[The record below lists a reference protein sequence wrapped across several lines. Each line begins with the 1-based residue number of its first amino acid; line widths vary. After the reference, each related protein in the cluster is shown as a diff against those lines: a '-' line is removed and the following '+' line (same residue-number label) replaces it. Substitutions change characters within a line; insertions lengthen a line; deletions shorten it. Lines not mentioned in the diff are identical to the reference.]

1 MNSADN
7 DPSSR
12 RLDEIEYDIV
22 ETRAALGRTL
32 EELAH
37 QLMPSPAHRLVQTG
51 LDVAAGALG
60 ETGLTE
66 GRDFVRA
73 NPIAAAL
80 IGCGAVLSLLGRSG
94 GSDIEAAG
102 AEGASAG
109 SAGRASGSDG
119 LRATIS
125 RHPALLAAI
134 GLGAG
139 ALVATMLATARKAA
153 DDGSAGPRSEATE
166 PHRVPPRRRFVHP
179 ADQDGLIRAH

>member
-1 MNSADN
+1 MNSTDN
-7 DPSSR
+7 VPSSR

-51 LDVAAGALG
+51 LGAAASALG
-60 ETGLTE
+60 ETILTE
-66 GRDFVRA
+66 GREFVRA
-73 NPIAAAL
+73 KPIGAAL
-80 IGCGAVLSLLGRSG
+80 IGCGAVLSLLGSFG
-94 GSDIEAAG
+94 GRSDIETAG

-139 ALVATMLATARKAA
+139 ALAATMLATARKAA
-153 DDGSAGPRSEATE
+153 DDGSADPPSEAPE
-166 PHRVPPRRRFVHP
+166 PDRIPPRRRFLHP
-179 ADQDGLIRAH
+179 ADGLIRAH